1 MILTSEKSSSST
13 CSTTF
18 VDQTKNLSI
27 LGGAFERNCGSEEA
41 GGNLNQPILSPQKVK
56 YPSEGMLKLR
66 TDRRILDK
74 MDPHKATKKT
84 VIHRREF

>member
-1 MILTSEKSSSST
+1 M
-13 CSTTF
+13 
-18 VDQTKNLSI
+18 
-27 LGGAFERNCGSEEA
+27 LGEAFERNYGSEEA
-41 GGNLNQPILSPQKVK
+41 GGNLNQPILNPQKVK

-74 MDPHKATKKT
+74 MDPHKATKKI